1 MDNSR
6 RFTAFHLSHEKTPRT
21 KLRELG
27 HRITGHCVVFGRPR
41 PRLYGTA
48 VAPLGWIGWEVVL
61 LLKGF
66 AFGNTAFQPG
76 SCRTLVSFRLGRGH
90 FFDLQAGSSRDAC
103 RVCPILFT
111 IYMFFCCRLFLW
123 ARRKRLGLFRSKTVQ
138 PQWCRWSLVSLT
150 SMVRGVWCD
159 VEDGDPGIEPSRVA
173 MPFAPTV
180 VASC

>member
-48 VAPLGWIGWEVVL
+48 VAPLGWIGWEVVCFK
-61 LLKGF
+61 LKGF
-66 AFGNTAFQPG
+66 CLWDHGFSTRFLSNFGFVPLG
-76 SCRTLVSFRLGRGH
+76 SWPLL
-90 FFDLQAGSSRDAC
+90 DLQAGSSRDAC

-111 IYMFFCCRLFLW
+111 MCSFVAVCSLVGHQK
-123 ARRKRLGLFRSKTVQ
+123 KRLGLFRRGKTVQ
-138 PQWCRWSLVSLT
+138 PERCRRSLVSLT
-150 SMVRGVWCD
+150 SMVRGCGVTWKM
-159 VEDGDPGIEPSRVA
+159 VIPGSNPRNVH
-173 MPFAPTV
+173 
-180 VASC
+180 